1 MAARLLHAPPPLAA
15 RGLTRHHKKSKKT
28 RDLVWFPPLFTSPP
42 AVRIPVIRK
51 SRKRRKTVGFNF
63 SFLFRSALVPLFFRS
78 ISSADPFFSFFV
90 SPSSLFQVAGGMSKG
105 GRRLSFCRVCAADG
119 G

>member
-15 RGLTRHHKKSKKT
+15 RGLTRHRKKSKKT

-78 ISSADPFFSFFV
+78 ISSADPFFSFFCFAFFSV
-90 SPSSLFQVAGGMSKG
+90 SGGWRYVQ
-105 GRRLSFCRVCAADG
+105 GRAATEFLSCLCS
-119 G
+119 

>member
-1 MAARLLHAPPPLAA
+1 VGSRATARNPRKQGDLA
-15 RGLTRHHKKSKKT
+15 
-28 RDLVWFPPLFTSPP
+28 WFPPLFTSPL

-63 SFLFRSALVPLFFRS
+63 SFLFRSALGPLFFRS

-90 SPSSLFQVAGGMSKG
+90 SPSSLFQVVGGMSKG